1 MISTLITIIIYC
13 VVLGLIVWLL
23 NYLIDVIPL
32 AEPFARIARIVVI
45 VLAVLIVI
53 LLLLSLVETGP
64 VRLPRF

>member
-1 MISTLITIIIYC
+1 MIGTLITIIIYC

-53 LLLLSLVETGP
+53 MLLLSLVDSGP
-64 VRLPRF
+64 LRFPRF